1 MRNTYLHYIT
11 VYPTVVPTLNPFKCI
26 TKIQLISPP
35 PPLIKVDFKLEKEE
49 ISFSEEEGIEF
60 IRINGKNIP
69 LLWKIKF
76 SKLLQVSSFVS
87 LFSPLSTFH
96 FHVSFLFQRQ
106 FAPLFCSHW
115 LILFSPPSPSFMQPF
130 IFNELQ
136 DSIYLFPSLSSSHAL
151 LSRFSLL
158 KSINKKKET

>member
-49 ISFSEEEGIEF
+49 ISFSEEGGIEF

-76 SKLLQVSSFVS
+76 SKLLQVSSFI
-87 LFSPLSTFH
+87 SPLPPLLSTFH

-115 LILFSPPSPSFMQPF
+115 LILFSPLHLCNLSSLTNFKIPF
-130 IFNELQ
+130 IYFHL
-136 DSIYLFPSLSSSHAL
+136 SLPLTLSSRVSP
-151 LSRFSLL
+151 FW
-158 KSINKKKET
+158 KV

>member
-87 LFSPLSTFH
+87 PPLLY
-96 FHVSFLFQRQ
+96 VSFPRVISIPTSIRSSLLF
-106 FAPLFCSHW
+106 PLIDP
-115 LILFSPPSPSFMQPF
+115 LLPASFMQPF

>member
-49 ISFSEEEGIEF
+49 ISFSEEGGIEF

-87 LFSPLSTFH
+87 PSSPLY
-96 FHVSFLFQRQ
+96 VSFPRVISIPTSIRSSLLF
-106 FAPLFCSHW
+106 PLIDP
-115 LILFSPPSPSFMQPF
+115 LLPASFMQPF

>member
-49 ISFSEEEGIEF
+49 ISFSEEEGN
-60 IRINGKNIP
+60 RIYSHKWKEHSAPLKNQILEIAPSLQLCIP
-69 LLWKIKF
+69 LL
-76 SKLLQVSSFVS
+76 
-87 LFSPLSTFH
+87 SPLY
-96 FHVSFLFQRQ
+96 VSFPRVISIPTSIRSSLLF
-106 FAPLFCSHW
+106 PLIDP
-115 LILFSPPSPSFMQPF
+115 LLPASFMQPF

>member
-11 VYPTVVPTLNPFKCI
+11 VYPTVVPTNPFKCI

-87 LFSPLSTFH
+87 PSSPLY
-96 FHVSFLFQRQ
+96 VSFPRVISIPTSIRSSLLF
-106 FAPLFCSHW
+106 PLIDP
-115 LILFSPPSPSFMQPF
+115 LLPASFMQPF

>member
-35 PPLIKVDFKLEKEE
+35 LPLIKVDFKLEKEE
-49 ISFSEEEGIEF
+49 ISFSEEEGNRIYSHKWKEHSAPLKNQILEIAPSLQLYIPSPSSPLYVSF
-60 IRINGKNIP
+60 PRVISIPTSIRSSLLFPLIDP
-69 LLWKIKF
+69 LL
-76 SKLLQVSSFVS
+76 
-87 LFSPLSTFH
+87 P
-96 FHVSFLFQRQ
+96 
-106 FAPLFCSHW
+106 A
-115 LILFSPPSPSFMQPF
+115 SFMQPF